1 MEPGSRSSQ
10 RAVTGRISMKPGPDM
25 NVFSLENS
33 SLLST
38 FQSRADK
45 SARNRK
51 VAADTGSAIV
61 FAKFQ
66 LWPVSVPKSSLVP
79 DSPAEAQAAG
89 TPFTD

>member
-1 MEPGSRSSQ
+1 MEPGSRSSH
-10 RAVTGRISMKPGPDM
+10 RTATGRISIRSGPDM
-25 NVFSLENS
+25 NVFILENS

-51 VAADTGSAIV
+51 VAADMGSAIV

-79 DSPAEAQAAG
+79 DSPAEAQTAG